1 MSNQELQLATKPKIT
16 TQVFESNKVTIQ
28 TKYFPLTKSKVAR
41 VKAYSNFVFNSFGG
55 SVIVSWDY
63 ELNASENHANA
74 AKQLCSKM
82 EWTGDLQMG
91 STNDGYVFVF
101 LN

>member
-1 MSNQELQLATKPKIT
+1 MSNQELKLPTKPEIT

-28 TKYFPLTKSKVAR
+28 TKFFSPTNSRGAR
-41 VKAYSNFVFNSFGG
+41 VKAYSSNFENSKD
-55 SVIVSWDY
+55 SVILSWDY

-74 AKQLCSKM
+74 AKQLCAKM
-82 EWTGDLQMG
+82 DWTGELQMG
-91 STNDGYVFVF
+91 SIKFGYVFVF